1 MQLKFWFYTQ
11 LHMYT
16 YTLLSKNMNASKRG
30 HTPSSEENENKRS
43 RAQDDSPERLDT
55 IHTYNK
61 TEVDDVYTTKKTCKT
76 WTVQAVNAVKELV

>member
-30 HTPSSEENENKRS
+30 HTPSSEENAMMGTNYLVCS
-43 RAQDDSPERLDT
+43 
-55 IHTYNK
+55 YNCFL
-61 TEVDDVYTTKKTCKT
+61 TTALKK
-76 WTVQAVNAVKELV
+76 